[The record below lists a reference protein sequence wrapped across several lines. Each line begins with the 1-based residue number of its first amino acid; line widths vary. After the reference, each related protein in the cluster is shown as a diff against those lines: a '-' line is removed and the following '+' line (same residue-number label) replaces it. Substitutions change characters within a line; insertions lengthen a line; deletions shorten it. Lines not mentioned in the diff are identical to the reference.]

1 MQQKTRRTGIM
12 IIATVLFA
20 AGVIGLHAPPVSR
33 STCHTATS
41 DAVTI
46 YYDLYQPQSSDR
58 AGSGPNPVVFVGHG
72 IMVNKEMMT
81 NFAVELAAQGYI
93 VAAVDWRGHGQST
106 GDLTREGLIKDL
118 EAVLNDVA
126 VRSPADMDRIALL
139 GYSMGGF
146 PTFQYAVDN
155 PRVRA
160 WVGVGTA
167 PDESAG
173 SPVTPKNVLILLA
186 QYDEAFSP
194 EEARISM
201 SALTG
206 VPVEEIVYENVYGN
220 LNDGTARSLRIIK
233 RADHLTTPWNS
244 GFIFGATSWIAQTF
258 GDSYEPTSLFH
269 ERVLYLIL
277 GVTGLLGLLVSL
289 CYVLSHY
296 FNLKPVP
303 SVSIPLSLPRFI
315 GFYYVITLLLIPTVV
330 LFAPLLLTPLP
341 FSGMLTML
349 TGGLGINILLYSW
362 VLYRRQDIS
371 LLRTIK
377 EDLSGGFNIW
387 IFSGVVT
394 FVFVVGYFLLI
405 GSQFLGM
412 IPSRPRIAY
421 LGLYTVILFWVFL
434 FYSLFIQ
441 KCSLPILNRVKIDNC
456 ILKFC
461 FTGFLNFFLIYSW
474 FFIVIMGICVI
485 LGNFFFAMILIL
497 MVPIFLFLTSFNVFM
512 EKVTGSVV
520 PSAVLQAVW
529 LGLIITTL
537 SPFGAGA
544 GIL

>member
-1 MQQKTRRTGIM
+1 MQQKTRRTWIV
-12 IIATVLFA
+12 IIAAVLFSV
-20 AGVIGLHAPPVSR
+20 GVIGLHTPPVSR
-33 STCHTATS
+33 STYHTTTS

-46 YYDLYQPQSSDR
+46 YYDLYQPQSPDR
-58 AGSGPNPVVFVGHG
+58 VEGLYPVVFVGHG

-126 VRSPADMDRIALL
+126 VRSPADMNRIALL

-155 PRVRA
+155 PAVQA

-167 PDESAG
+167 PDENG
-173 SPVTPKNVLILLA
+173 SSLETPRNVLMLLA

-194 EEARISM
+194 EEAKILM

-206 VPVEEIVYENVYGN
+206 VPAEDIVYGELYGN
-220 LNDGTARSLRIIK
+220 LNDGTARSLRIIE

-289 CYVLSHY
+289 CYILSNY
-296 FNLKPVP
+296 FSLKPVSP
-303 SVSIPLSLPRFI
+303 VSIPMSLPRFV
-315 GFYYVITLLLIPTVV
+315 GFYYVVTLLLIPTVL

-349 TGGLGINILLYSW
+349 TGGLGINILFYSW
-362 VLYRRQDIS
+362 ILCRRQHVS

-377 EDLSGGFNIW
+377 ENLSRGFSIW
-387 IFSGVVT
+387 IFSGIVT
-394 FVFVVGYFLLI
+394 IVFVAGYYLLI

-412 IPSRPRIAY
+412 IPSHPRIVY
-421 LGLYTVILFWVFL
+421 VGLYAVILFWVFL

-441 KCSLPILNRVKIDNC
+441 KCSLPILNRIKIENHV
-456 ILKFC
+456 LKSW
-461 FTGFLNFFLIYSW
+461 FTAFLNFLLIYSW

-537 SPFGAGA
+537 SPYA
-544 GIL
+544 GITTLQF

>member
-1 MQQKTRRTGIM
+1 MEQKTRRTGIV
-12 IIATVLFA
+12 IIAAVLFS
-20 AGVIGLHAPPVSR
+20 AGVIGLHTPPVSR
-33 STCHTATS
+33 STYHTTTS
-41 DAVTI
+41 DHVTI
-46 YYDLYQPQSSDR
+46 YYDLYQPQSSDS
-58 AGSGPNPVVFVGHG
+58 AGSGLHPVVFIGHG

-81 NFAVELAAQGYI
+81 NFAVELATQGYI

-118 EAVLNDVA
+118 EAVLTDVA
-126 VRSPADMDRIALL
+126 VRSPADMNRIALL

-155 PRVRA
+155 PAVRA

-167 PDESAG
+167 PDENMG
-173 SPVTPKNVLILLA
+173 SLETPKNVLILIA

-194 EEARISM
+194 EEAKILM

-206 VPVEEIVYENVYGN
+206 LPAEDIVYGKVYGN
-220 LNDGTARSLRIIK
+220 LDDGTARSLRVVE

-244 GFIFGATSWIAQTF
+244 DFVFGATSWIAQTF
-258 GDSYEPTSLFH
+258 GDSYEPTLLFH

-289 CYVLSHY
+289 CYVLSHH
-296 FNLKPVP
+296 FNLKPAP
-303 SVSIPLSLPRFI
+303 AVSIPMSLPRFI
-315 GFYYVITLLLIPTVV
+315 GFYYVITLLLIFTVV
-330 LFAPLLLTPLP
+330 LFLPLLLTPLP

-362 VLYRRQDIS
+362 VLYRRQHIS
-371 LLRTIK
+371 LLGTIK
-377 EDLSGGFNIW
+377 EDLSGGLNIW

-441 KCSLPILNRVKIDNC
+441 KCSLPILNRVKIENRV
-456 ILKFC
+456 LRLC
-461 FTGFLNFFLIYSW
+461 FTAFLNFFLIYSW